1 MKIGMNE
8 IVGGIEDAATKKIA
22 RELVR
27 DGFFV
32 EREYLPPEGIGIRFD
47 LYAEKGGDRRL
58 YELKLGKNKIQSKQ
72 FERLQAEARRLGAKL
87 YIVYLETPRSK
98 EIDFEGLE
106 QIICEDLVNDLPSE
120 LDSLST
126 HTTIED
132 VDNVE
137 IDAIRISDGIAILEG
152 SGTINVCL
160 QFGSNSDL
168 RKNDGVEDAD
178 SVDFFFKLSI
188 DMSSNKIEK
197 RYYKIDISQSE

>member
-1 MKIGMNE
+1 MKIGMSE
-8 IVGGIEDAATKKIA
+8 ILSAIEDAAAKKIT
-22 RELVR
+22 RELAKE
-27 DGFFV
+27 GFFV
-32 EREYLPPEGIGIRFD
+32 KRGYFPSEGNEIQFD
-47 LYAEKGGDRRL
+47 LYAERGKDRRV

-72 FERLQAEARRLGAKL
+72 FVRLQAEARRLEAKL

-106 QIICEDLVNDLPSE
+106 EIIYEDLVNDLPSE

-137 IDAIRISDGIAILEG
+137 ISVIRISDGIAILEG

-168 RKNDGVEDAD
+168 RKNDGVEDVD

-188 DMSSNKIEK
+188 DMSSCKIEK
-197 RYYKIDISQSE
+197 RYYKIDISQSK